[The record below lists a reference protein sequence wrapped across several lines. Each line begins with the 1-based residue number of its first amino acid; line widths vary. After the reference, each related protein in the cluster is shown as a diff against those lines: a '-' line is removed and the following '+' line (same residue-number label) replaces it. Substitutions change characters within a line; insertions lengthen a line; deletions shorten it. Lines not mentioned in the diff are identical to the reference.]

1 MTTDITAPAKIPAT
15 TPATTYVEL
24 QVTSHFSFL
33 RGASAPEE
41 LFAAAAL
48 LGHRALGLCDRGSVA
63 GMVRGLLGQE
73 ATGVRLIAGSRVDLR
88 DGGSLLL
95 YPKDRAAWSRL
106 TRLLTL
112 GKSRGGKGN
121 CWLDWAD
128 LAAWGAAASG
138 GDVAGTGDAAS
149 GGDAAPGGDG
159 AGASKRAPASE
170 ARAGKGLVAILLA
183 DEAGEQTEQALEALR
198 DLFGADAY
206 LALSFRRRPGDAA
219 RLRALDALGQRIGV
233 RRVACGDILYHVPER
248 RPLQDVLTAIREKTT
263 VDALGFKRE
272 RFMDRALKSPA
283 EMERRFAL
291 FPDAIQA
298 TADIAA
304 ACRFDLGEIRY
315 QYPYE
320 EVMAGR
326 TAQEALAALTEEGA
340 ARMFPDGVPPA
351 YRRQIDHE
359 LRLIGELNYA
369 PYFLTVN
376 SIVAE
381 SRRRG
386 ILCQGRGSAA
396 NSCVCFLLGVTSI
409 DPIKHELLFE
419 RFVSGERKEPPDIDV
434 DFEHER
440 REEIIQWIYET
451 YGRHRSA
458 LTAVVTR
465 YRTRGAVAEV
475 GKALGLPRDLTKMLT
490 GLVWGW
496 SVDGI
501 PDERIAELNL
511 NAADHRLRL
520 TLDLAQQL
528 IGTPRHLSQHPG
540 GFVLTQE
547 RLDDLVPIEPARME
561 DRQIIEWD
569 KDDIDVLKFMKV
581 DVLGLGMLGCM
592 NRAFNLLREH
602 KGVDVGMADLQ
613 DDDPDVYGMIQKA
626 DTLGVFQIES
636 RAQMSMLPRIKP
648 KCFYDLVIEVAI
660 VRPGPIQGDMVHPYL
675 RRREGKEKPEYPK
688 PELRAVL
695 EKTLG
700 VPLFQE
706 QAMKVAIVGAGF
718 TPAEADQL
726 RRAMATFKLTGG
738 VSHFY
743 DKLVGGMTQRG
754 YPKDFAERTFKQIE
768 GFGSYGFPE
777 SHAASFAKIAY
788 ASCWMKHH
796 HPDVFCAA
804 LLNAQPMGFY
814 APAQIVRDARNH
826 GVEVRPVSINES
838 HWDCT
843 LEESGAGGV
852 AGRLRAVRLGLRQV
866 RSLANVHGA
875 AIVGARGDLPYD
887 CVEDVWRRASVPRAA
902 IERIAEAD
910 GFACLAEDRR
920 QGLWK
925 VKGLGEAP
933 LPLFAAA
940 DAREA
945 SFSPEGREPATALR
959 PMTEGREVV
968 EDYRTL
974 QLSLRAHP
982 LSFLREAL
990 DKMGIVR
997 CADLGGIRDGRNIE
1011 VAGVILVR
1019 QRPGSAKGV
1028 LFVTIEDETGIA
1040 NGILWPDRFD
1050 IYRRQVMSASMIAM
1064 RGRMQKEG
1072 EVIHI
1077 ICDRIVDHDAM
1088 LRQVGRTGFAVAP
1101 GRGDGARSGG
1111 GPDSRDA
1118 AWRPEPRT
1126 LAPPPM
1132 GQAAEEPAPLRQ
1144 PSRNFR

>member
-1 MTTDITAPAKIPAT
+1 MAR
-15 TPATTYVEL
+15 YVEL

-33 RGASAPEE
+33 RGASSPEQ
-41 LFAAAAL
+41 LFSAAAL
-48 LGHRALGLCDRGSVA
+48 LGHRALGFADCGSVA
-63 GMVRGLLGQE
+63 GVVRGWDAQK
-73 ATGVRLIAGSRVDLR
+73 ATGVRMIPGARVDLT
-88 DGGSLLL
+88 DGRALLL
-95 YPKDRAAWSRL
+95 YPTDRSAWSRL
-106 TRLLTL
+106 TRLLSV
-112 GKSRGGKGN
+112 GKARGGKG
-121 CWLDWAD
+121 CCLLDWAD
-128 LAAWGAAASG
+128 
-138 GDVAGTGDAAS
+138 VANHAEGMI
-149 GGDAAPGGDG
+149 
-159 AGASKRAPASE
+159 
-170 ARAGKGLVAILLA
+170 AILVPDLPDSATLA
-183 DEAGEQTEQALEALR
+183 SLLDLR
-198 DLFGADAY
+198 NVFGRGAY
-206 LALSFRRRPGDAA
+206 MALSLRRRPDDLA
-219 RLRALDALGQRIGV
+219 RIHALNAMARQAGV
-233 RRVACGDILYHVPER
+233 RSVATGDILYHTPEA
-248 RPLQDVLTAIREKTT
+248 RPLQDVMTAIREKTT
-263 VDALGFKRE
+263 IDGLGFRRE
-272 RFMDRALKSPA
+272 RYMDRNLKSPQ
-283 EMERRFAL
+283 EMERRFAA

-298 TADIAA
+298 SDDIAA
-304 ACRFDLGEIRY
+304 ECRFDLGEIQY

-320 EVMAGR
+320 QVMEGR
-326 TAQEALAALTEEGA
+326 TAQQALAALTDA
-340 ARMFPDGVPPA
+340 AAKRMFPGGLPKA
-351 YRRQIDHE
+351 YRDQIEHE
-359 LRLIGELNYA
+359 LRLIGQLGYA

-376 SIVAE
+376 AIVAE

-396 NSCVCFLLGVTSI
+396 NSCVCFMLGITSI
-409 DPIKHELLFE
+409 DPIQHELLFE

-451 YGRHRSA
+451 YGRTRSA

-496 SVDGI
+496 SMDGI
-501 PDERIAELNL
+501 TDEQIESLNL
-511 NAADHRLRL
+511 NADDHRLKL
-520 TLDLAQQL
+520 TLELSRQL

-540 GFVLTQE
+540 GFVLTQD

-569 KDDIDVLKFMKV
+569 KDDIDALKFMKV

-592 NRAFNLLREH
+592 NRAFNLLEEH
-602 KGVDVGMADLQ
+602 KGIKVGMADLQ
-613 DDDPDVYGMIQKA
+613 HDDPAVYAMIQRA

-648 KCFYDLVIEVAI
+648 KEFYDLVIEVAI

-675 RRREGKEKPEYPK
+675 RRREGKEQPEYPK
-688 PELRAVL
+688 EELKAVL
-695 EKTLG
+695 KKTLG

-743 DKLVGGMTQRG
+743 DKLVNGMVSRG

-814 APAQIVRDARNH
+814 APAQIVRDARQH
-826 GVEVRPVSINES
+826 GVEARPVSINHS

-843 LEESGAGGV
+843 LEPAR
-852 AGRLRAVRLGLRQV
+852 GRYKAVRLGFRQV
-866 RSLANVHGA
+866 RGLANIHGA
-875 AIVGARGDLPYD
+875 AIVGARGPAPFES
-887 CVEDVWRRASVPRAA
+887 VEEVWRRAGVPRAA
-902 IERIAEAD
+902 IERLAEAD
-910 GFACLAEDRR
+910 AFSCIAHDRR

-940 DAREA
+940 DQREGK
-945 SFSPEGREPATALR
+945 FSPEGLEAPVTLQ
-959 PMTEGREVV
+959 PMTQGREVV
-968 EDYRTL
+968 EDYRAL
-974 QLSLRAHP
+974 QLSLRDHP
-982 LSFLREAL
+982 LSFLRPQL
-990 DKMGIVR
+990 DQMQVVR
-997 CADLGGIRDGRNIE
+997 CADLRSIRDGRNVE

-1028 LFVTIEDETGIA
+1028 LFVTIEDETGVA
-1040 NGILWPDRFD
+1040 NGILWPDRFE
-1050 IYRRQVMSASMIAM
+1050 IYRRQVMSASMIGM
-1064 RGRMQKEG
+1064 RGRLQKEG

-1077 ICDRIVDHDAM
+1077 ICDRITDHDEM
-1088 LRQVGRTGFAVAP
+1088 LRSIGRSEFKVTP
-1101 GRGDGARSGG
+1101 GRGDGASHGG
-1111 GPDSRDA
+1111 GPDPRDPGLRHGRIPA
-1118 AWRPEPRT
+1118 S
-1126 LAPPPM
+1126 PPFHVKENRDENMVPI
-1132 GQAAEEPAPLRQ
+1132 R
-1144 PSRNFR
+1144 SHDFH

>member
-1 MTTDITAPAKIPAT
+1 MAR
-15 TPATTYVEL
+15 YVEL
-24 QVTSHFSFL
+24 QATSHFSFL
-33 RGASAPEE
+33 RGASSPEQ
-41 LFAAAAL
+41 LFSAAAL
-48 LGHRALGLCDRGSVA
+48 LGHKALGLADWGSVA
-63 GMVRGLLGQE
+63 GVVRGWDAQKM
-73 ATGVRLIAGSRVDLR
+73 TGVRMIAGARVDLTDDR
-88 DGGSLLL
+88 ALLL
-95 YPKDRAAWSRL
+95 YPTDRPAWSRL
-106 TRLLTL
+106 TRLLSV
-112 GKSRGGKGN
+112 GKAQGGKGSCLLN
-121 CWLDWAD
+121 W
-128 LAAWGAAASG
+128 S
-138 GDVAGTGDAAS
+138 DVPHHA
-149 GGDAAPGGDG
+149 
-159 AGASKRAPASE
+159 E
-170 ARAGKGLVAILLA
+170 GLVAILVPDMACNATLA
-183 DEAGEQTEQALEALR
+183 SLCELR
-198 DLFGADAY
+198 DVFGHRAHM
-206 LALSFRRRPGDAA
+206 ALSLRRRPDDVA
-219 RLRALDALGQRIGV
+219 RLHALAAMARAAGIRS
-233 RRVACGDILYHVPER
+233 VATGDILYHTPEA
-248 RPLQDVLTAIREKTT
+248 RPLQDVMTAIRERTT
-263 VDALGFKRE
+263 IDGLGFKRE
-272 RFMDRALKSPA
+272 RYMDRNLKSPE
-283 EMERRFAL
+283 EMERRFAA

-298 TADIAA
+298 SADIADQ
-304 ACRFDLGEIRY
+304 CRFDLGAIQY

-320 EVMAGR
+320 QVMEGR
-326 TAQEALAALTEEGA
+326 TAQQALAALTQAAA
-340 ARMFPDGVPPA
+340 ARMFPAGLPEA
-351 YRRQIDHE
+351 YARQIDHE
-359 LRLIGELNYA
+359 LRLIDQLGYA

-396 NSCVCFLLGVTSI
+396 NSCVCYMLGITSI
-409 DPIKHELLFE
+409 DPIQHELLFE

-451 YGRHRSA
+451 YGRTRSA

-490 GLVWGW
+490 GLVWDW
-496 SVDGI
+496 SMDGI
-501 PDERIAELNL
+501 TDEQIESLNL
-511 NAADHRLRL
+511 NADDHRLKL
-520 TLDLAQQL
+520 TLELSRQL

-540 GFVLTQE
+540 GFVLTQD

-569 KDDIDVLKFMKV
+569 KDDIDALKFMKV

-592 NRAFNLLREH
+592 NRAFNLLEEH
-602 KGVDVGMADLQ
+602 KGIRVGMADLQ
-613 DDDPDVYGMIQKA
+613 DDDPSVYAMIQRA

-648 KCFYDLVIEVAI
+648 NRFYDLVIEVAI

-743 DKLVGGMTQRG
+743 DKLVNGMIARG

-796 HPDVFCAA
+796 HPDIFCAA

-826 GVEVRPVSINES
+826 GVEVRPVSVNHS

-843 LEESGAGGV
+843 LEPAR
-852 AGRLRAVRLGLRQV
+852 GRYKAVRLGFRQV
-866 RSLANVHGA
+866 RGLANLHGA
-875 AIVGARGDLPYD
+875 AIVGARGPAPFES
-887 CVEDVWRRASVPRAA
+887 VEEVWRRAGVPRAA
-902 IERIAEAD
+902 IERLAEAD
-910 GFACLAEDRR
+910 AFACIAQDRR

-940 DAREA
+940 DAREGK
-945 SFSPEGREPATALR
+945 FSAEGQEAPVMLQ

-968 EDYRTL
+968 EDYRAL

-982 LSFLREAL
+982 LHFLRPQL
-990 DKMGIVR
+990 DAMRIVR
-997 CADLGGIRDGRNIE
+997 CADLSSIQDGRNVE
-1011 VAGVILVR
+1011 AAGVILVR

-1028 LFVTIEDETGIA
+1028 LFVTIEDETGVA
-1040 NGILWPDRFD
+1040 QGILWPNKFES
-1050 IYRRQVMSASMIAM
+1050 YRRQIMAASMIAM
-1064 RGRMQKEG
+1064 RGRLQKEG
-1072 EVIHI
+1072 EIIHI
-1077 ICDRIVDHDAM
+1077 ICDRITDHDEM
-1088 LRQVGRTGFAVAP
+1088 LRSIGRMDFTVTP
-1101 GRGDGARSGG
+1101 GRGDGASHGG
-1111 GPDSRDA
+1111 GPDPRDPA
-1118 AWRPEPRT
+1118 FPHART
-1126 LAPPPM
+1126 LASPPYATRSAQKDEIMPV
-1132 GQAAEEPAPLRQ
+1132 R
-1144 PSRNFR
+1144 SHDFH

>member
-1 MTTDITAPAKIPAT
+1 MPRDTR
-15 TPATTYVEL
+15 YVEL

-48 LGHRALGLCDRGSVA
+48 QGHAALGLADRGSVA
-63 GMVRGLLGQE
+63 GVVRGLSGQE
-73 ATGVRLIAGSRVDLR
+73 ATGVRMIAGSRIDLR
-88 DGGSLLL
+88 DGRALLL
-95 YPKDRAAWSRL
+95 YPKDRPAWSRL

-112 GKSRGGKGN
+112 GKGRGGKGQ
-121 CWLDWAD
+121 CWLDWP
-128 LAAWGAAASG
+128 
-138 GDVAGTGDAAS
+138 DVAAHAEGQ
-149 GGDAAPGGDG
+149 
-159 AGASKRAPASE
+159 
-170 ARAGKGLVAILLA
+170 VAILLPDRP
-183 DEAGEQTEQALEALR
+183 DETTKLNLAELR
-198 DLFGADAY
+198 DVFGNDAHM
-206 LALSFRRRPGDAA
+206 ALSLRRRPGDAE
-219 RLRALDALGQRIGV
+219 RLRALDSLARAEGV
-233 RRVACGDILYHVPER
+233 RSVATGDILYHAPER
-248 RPLQDVLTAIREKTT
+248 RPLQDVVTAIREKVTI
-263 VDALGFKRE
+263 DALGFRRE
-272 RFMDRALKSPA
+272 RFMDRCLKSPQ

-291 FPDAIQA
+291 FPDAIA
-298 TADIAA
+298 ASADIAG
-304 ACRFDLGEIRY
+304 ACRFDLAEIRY

-320 EVMAGR
+320 QVMEGR
-326 TAQEALAALTEEGA
+326 SAQEALAQLTEDA
-340 ARMFPDGVPPA
+340 AKAMFPDGLPA
-351 YRRQIDHE
+351 PYRRQIDHE
-359 LRLIGELNYA
+359 LRLIDRLGYA

-376 SIVAE
+376 AIVAE

-396 NSCVCFLLGVTSI
+396 NSCVCYMLGITSI

-501 PDERIAELNL
+501 SDEEIEKLNF
-511 NAADHRLRL
+511 NAQDHRLRL
-520 TLDLAQQL
+520 TLDLARQL

-540 GFVLTQE
+540 GFVLTEE

-592 NRAFNLLREH
+592 SRAFNLLRAH
-602 KGVDVGMADLQ
+602 KGIDVGMADLQ
-613 DDDPDVYGMIQKA
+613 DDDPGVFGMIQKA

-826 GVEVRPVSINES
+826 GVDIRPVSINHS

-843 LEESGAGGV
+843 LEATHGNY
-852 AGRLRAVRLGLRQV
+852 LAVRLGFRQV
-866 RSLANVHGA
+866 RGLANVHGA
-875 AIVGARGDLPYD
+875 AIVGARGELPYD
-887 CVEDVWRRASVPRAA
+887 AVEDVWRRAGVPRAA
-902 IERIAEAD
+902 IERLAEAD
-910 GFACLAEDRR
+910 AFHPLGESRR

-925 VKGLGEAP
+925 TKGLGEVP
-933 LPLFAAA
+933 LPLFQAA
-940 DAREA
+940 DEREA
-945 SFSPEGREPATALR
+945 RFSPEGIEPATMLR
-959 PMTEGREVV
+959 TMSEGREVV
-968 EDYRTL
+968 EDYRAT

-982 LSFLREAL
+982 LSFLRDEL
-990 DKMGIVR
+990 DAMGIVR
-997 CADLGGIRDGRNIE
+997 CADLQHIPNGKNIE
-1011 VAGVILVR
+1011 VAGIILVR

-1040 NGILWPDRFD
+1040 NGILWPDRFEV
-1050 IYRRQVMSASMIAM
+1050 YRRPIMAASMIAM
-1064 RGRMQKEG
+1064 RGRVQKEG
-1072 EVIHI
+1072 EIIHVIA
-1077 ICDRIVDHDAM
+1077 DRIINQDNM
-1088 LRQVGRTGFAVAP
+1088 LGRIGRTGFAVAP
-1101 GRGDGARSGG
+1101 GRGDGASNGG
-1111 GPDSRDA
+1111 GPDSR
-1118 AWRPEPRT
+1118 E
-1126 LAPPPM
+1126 
-1132 GQAAEEPAPLRQ
+1132 PLRQ
-1144 PSRNFR
+1144 RSRNFQ

>member
-1 MTTDITAPAKIPAT
+1 MA
-15 TPATTYVEL
+15 TYVEL

-33 RGASAPEE
+33 RGASSPEE

-48 LGHRALGLCDRGSVA
+48 QGHSALGLADWGSVA
-63 GMVRGLLGQE
+63 GVVRGWDGQK
-73 ATGVRLIAGSRVDLR
+73 ATGVRMIPGTRVDLT
-88 DGGSLLL
+88 DGRALLL
-95 YPKDRAAWSRL
+95 YPTDRAAWSRL
-106 TRLLTL
+106 TRLLSA
-112 GKSRGGKGN
+112 GKARGGKG
-121 CWLDWAD
+121 CCILDW
-128 LAAWGAAASG
+128 S
-138 GDVAGTGDAAS
+138 DVAGHT
-149 GGDAAPGGDG
+149 DG
-159 AGASKRAPASE
+159 
-170 ARAGKGLVAILLA
+170 LIAILVPDLPDDTTATHLA
-183 DEAGEQTEQALEALR
+183 KLR
-198 DLFGADAY
+198 DLCGPRGFCA
-206 LALSFRRRPGDAA
+206 LALRRRPDDAA
-219 RLRALDALGQRIGV
+219 RLHDLDALARAAGV
-233 RRVACGDILYHVPER
+233 RSVATGDVLYHASER
-248 RPLQDVLTAIREKTT
+248 RPLQDVVTAIREKVTI
-263 VDALGFKRE
+263 DALGFRRE
-272 RFMDRALKSPA
+272 RHMDRNLKSPE
-283 EMERRFAL
+283 EMERRFAA
-291 FPDAIQA
+291 FPNAIQA
-298 TADIAA
+298 SADIAA
-304 ACRFDLGEIRY
+304 ACRFDLGEIQY

-320 EVMAGR
+320 QVMAGR
-326 TAQEALAALTEEGA
+326 TAQQALAALTDEA
-340 ARMFPDGVPPA
+340 AALMYPDGLPHK
-351 YRRQIDHE
+351 YRDQIDHE
-359 LRLIGELNYA
+359 LSLIDQLGYA

-376 SIVAE
+376 AIVAE

-396 NSCVCFLLGVTSI
+396 NSCVCYMLGITSI

-496 SVDGI
+496 SMDGI
-501 PDERIAELNL
+501 PEEQIASLNL
-511 NAADHRLRL
+511 NAEDHRLRL
-520 TLDLAQQL
+520 TLDLARQL

-569 KDDIDVLKFMKV
+569 KDDIDALKFMKV

-592 NRAFNLLREH
+592 NRAFNLLEEH
-602 KGVDVGMADLQ
+602 KGIRLRLADLQ
-613 DDDPDVYGMIQKA
+613 DDDPAVYAMIQKA

-648 KCFYDLVIEVAI
+648 NKFYDLVIEVAI

-718 TPAEADQL
+718 TPVEADQL

-743 DKLVGGMTQRG
+743 DKLVGGMVERG

-814 APAQIVRDARNH
+814 APAQIVADARKH
-826 GVEVRPVSINES
+826 GVEVRPVSINDS
-838 HWDCT
+838 HWDYT
-843 LEESGAGGV
+843 LEPAR
-852 AGRLRAVRLGLRQV
+852 GRYRAVRLGMRQV
-866 RSLANVHGA
+866 RGLANIHGA
-875 AIVGARGDLPYD
+875 AIVAARGPSPFES
-887 CVEDVWRRASVPRAA
+887 VEEVWRRAGVPRVA
-902 IERIAEAD
+902 IERLAEAD
-910 GFACLAEDRR
+910 AFHCIAADRR

-925 VKGLGEAP
+925 VRGLGEAP

-940 DAREA
+940 DEREA
-945 SFSPEGREPATALR
+945 EFSPEGLEPEVALR
-959 PMTEGREVV
+959 PMTDGREVV
-968 EDYRTL
+968 EDYRMT

-982 LSFLREAL
+982 VSFLRDQL
-990 DKMGIVR
+990 HDLKIVR
-997 CADLGGIRDGRNIE
+997 CADLATIRDGRSIE

-1028 LFVTIEDETGIA
+1028 LFITIEDETGIA
-1040 NGILWPDRFD
+1040 NGILWPDKFEV
-1050 IYRRQVMSASMIAM
+1050 YRRQVMSSSMIAM
-1064 RGRMQKEG
+1064 RGRLQKEG

-1077 ICDRIVDHDAM
+1077 ICDRVIDHDDM
-1088 LRQVGRTGFAVAP
+1088 LRSIGRMDFTVAP
-1101 GRGDGARSGG
+1101 GRGDGAKNGG
-1111 GPDSRDA
+1111 GPDPRDPTWA
-1118 AWRPEPRT
+1118 PRGRT
-1126 LAPPPM
+1126 LASPPF
-1132 GQAAEEPAPLRQ
+1132 GTATDEEEILRI
-1144 PSRNFR
+1144 RGHDFH

>member
-1 MTTDITAPAKIPAT
+1 MSR
-15 TPATTYVEL
+15 YVEL

-33 RGASAPEE
+33 RGASSPEE
-41 LFAAAAL
+41 LFSSAAL
-48 LGHRALGLCDRGSVA
+48 LGHKALGLADWSSVA
-63 GMVRGLLGQE
+63 GVVRGWDGQKT
-73 ATGVRLIAGSRVDLR
+73 TGVRMIAGARIDLA
-88 DGGSLLL
+88 DGRAFLL
-95 YPKDRAAWSRL
+95 YPTDRLAWSRL
-106 TRLLTL
+106 TRLLSV
-112 GKSRGGKGN
+112 GKARGGKGRCLLN
-121 CWLDWAD
+121 WAD
-128 LAAWGAAASG
+128 VVHHA
-138 GDVAGTGDAAS
+138 
-149 GGDAAPGGDG
+149 
-159 AGASKRAPASE
+159 E
-170 ARAGKGLVAILLA
+170 GLVAILLPEMA
-183 DEAGEQTEQALEALR
+183 CDETLANLTALKQV
-198 DLFGADAY
+198 FGSRAY
-206 LALSFRRRPGDAA
+206 MALSIRRRPDDAA
-219 RLRALDALGQRIGV
+219 RLHGLDAMARAVGV
-233 RRVACGDILYHVPER
+233 RSVATGDILYHSPEA
-248 RPLQDVLTAIREKTT
+248 RPLQDVMTAIRERTT
-263 VDALGFKRE
+263 IDALGFRRE
-272 RFMDRALKSPA
+272 RHMDRNIKRPA
-283 EMERRFAL
+283 EMERRFSA
-291 FPDAIQA
+291 FPDAIDA
-298 TADIAA
+298 SADIADQ
-304 ACRFDLGEIRY
+304 CRFDLGEIQY

-320 EVMAGR
+320 EVMEGR
-326 TAQEALAALTEEGA
+326 TAQEALAALTDA
-340 ARMFPDGVPPA
+340 AAQRMFPKGLPA
-351 YRRQIDHE
+351 DYRRQIHHE
-359 LRLIGELNYA
+359 LRLIDQLGYA

-396 NSCVCFLLGVTSI
+396 NSCVCYMLGITSI

-440 REEIIQWIYET
+440 REEIIQWIYDT
-451 YGRHRSA
+451 YGRKRSA

-496 SVDGI
+496 SMDGI
-501 PDERIAELNL
+501 SQKQIESANL
-511 NAADHRLRL
+511 NPEDHRLKL
-520 TLDLAQQL
+520 TLELSRQL

-540 GFVLTQE
+540 GFVLTQD
-547 RLDDLVPIEPARME
+547 RLDDLVPIEPARM
-561 DRQIIEWD
+561 DKRQTIEWD
-569 KDDIDVLKFMKV
+569 KDDIDALKFMKV

-592 NRAFNLLREH
+592 NRAFNLLEEH
-602 KGVDVGMADLQ
+602 KGVRIGMADLQ
-613 DDDPDVYGMIQKA
+613 DDDPGVYAMIQKA

-648 KCFYDLVIEVAI
+648 KEFYDLVIEVAI

-675 RRREGKEKPEYPK
+675 RRREGKETPEYPK
-688 PELRAVL
+688 PELEAVL
-695 EKTLG
+695 RKTLG

-743 DKLVGGMTQRG
+743 DKLVNGMIARG

-826 GVEVRPVSINES
+826 GVEVRPVSINHS

-843 LEESGAGGV
+843 LEPAR
-852 AGRLRAVRLGLRQV
+852 GRYLAVRLGFRQV
-866 RSLANVHGA
+866 RGLANLHGA
-875 AIVGARGDLPYD
+875 AIAAARGPALFES
-887 CVEDVWRRASVPRAA
+887 VEEVWRRAGVPRAA
-902 IERIAEAD
+902 IERLAEAD
-910 GFACLAEDRR
+910 AFACISQDRR

-940 DAREA
+940 DEREA
-945 SFSPEGREPATALR
+945 RFSPEGREPGVTLQ
-959 PMTEGREVV
+959 PMSEGREVV
-968 EDYRTL
+968 EDYRSL

-982 LSFLREAL
+982 LQFLRAQL
-990 DKMGIVR
+990 DAMRIVR
-997 CADLGGIRDGRNIE
+997 CADLMSIRNGRNIE

-1019 QRPGSAKGV
+1019 QQPGSAKGV
-1028 LFVTIEDETGIA
+1028 LFVTIEDETGVA
-1040 NGILWPDRFD
+1040 QGILWPDRFE
-1050 IYRRQVMSASMIAM
+1050 IYRRQVMTASMIAM
-1064 RGRMQKEG
+1064 RGRLQKEG

-1077 ICDRIVDHDAM
+1077 ICDRIIDHDEM
-1088 LRQVGRTGFAVAP
+1088 LRSIGRSEFPIVP
-1101 GRGDGARSGG
+1101 GRGDGATHGG
-1111 GPDSRDA
+1111 GPDPRDPGISRG
-1118 AWRPEPRT
+1118 RT
-1126 LAPPPM
+1126 LAS
-1132 GQAAEEPAPLRQ
+1132 APFNNGTVNEATIPIR
-1144 PSRNFR
+1144 SHDFH

>member
-1 MTTDITAPAKIPAT
+1 MAR
-15 TPATTYVEL
+15 YVEL

-33 RGASAPEE
+33 RGASSPEQ
-41 LFAAAAL
+41 LFSAAAL
-48 LGHRALGLCDRGSVA
+48 LGHKALGLVDWGSVA
-63 GMVRGLLGQE
+63 GVVRGWDAQK
-73 ATGVRLIAGSRVDLR
+73 ATSVRMIAGARVDLS
-88 DGGSLLL
+88 DGKALLL
-95 YPKDRAAWSRL
+95 YPTDRPAWSRL
-106 TRLLTL
+106 TRLLSV
-112 GKSRGGKGN
+112 GKARGGKGR
-121 CWLDWAD
+121 CLLDWAD
-128 LAAWGAAASG
+128 LAHHA
-138 GDVAGTGDAAS
+138 
-149 GGDAAPGGDG
+149 
-159 AGASKRAPASE
+159 E
-170 ARAGKGLVAILLA
+170 GLIAILVPDLA
-183 DEAGEQTEQALEALR
+183 DNETLTNLMELR
-198 DLFGADAY
+198 DLFGPRGY
-206 LALSFRRRPGDAA
+206 LALSLRRRPDDAT
-219 RLRALDALGQRIGV
+219 RLYELDAMARKVGV
-233 RRVACGDILYHVPER
+233 RAVATGDILYHSPES
-248 RPLQDVLTAIREKTT
+248 RPLQDIMTAIRERTSI
-263 VDALGFKRE
+263 DGLGFKRE
-272 RFMDRALKSPA
+272 RYMDRNLKSPE
-283 EMERRFAL
+283 EMERRFSA
-291 FPDAIQA
+291 FPDAIDA
-298 TADIAA
+298 SADIAEQ
-304 ACRFDLGEIRY
+304 CRFDLGEIQY

-320 EVMAGR
+320 QVMEGR
-326 TAQEALAALTEEGA
+326 TAQEALAALTLEA
-340 ARMFPDGVPPA
+340 ARRMFPDGLPKA
-351 YRRQIDHE
+351 YRQQIAHE
-359 LRLIGELNYA
+359 LRLIDQLNYA
-369 PYFLTVN
+369 PYFLTVH
-376 SIVAE
+376 SIVQE

-396 NSCVCFLLGVTSI
+396 NSCVCYMLGITSI
-409 DPIKHELLFE
+409 DPIQHELLFE

-451 YGRHRSA
+451 YGRTRSA

-496 SVDGI
+496 SMDGI
-501 PDERIAELNL
+501 TDEQIASVNL
-511 NAADHRLRL
+511 NADDHRLKL
-520 TLDLAQQL
+520 TLELSRQL

-540 GFVLTQE
+540 GFVLTQD

-569 KDDIDVLKFMKV
+569 KDDIDALKFMKV

-592 NRAFNLLREH
+592 NRAFNLLAEH
-602 KGVDVGMADLQ
+602 KGIRVGMADLQ
-613 DDDPDVYGMIQKA
+613 DDDPGVYAMIQKA

-648 KCFYDLVIEVAI
+648 AKFYDLVIEVAI

-718 TPAEADQL
+718 SPAEADQL

-743 DKLVGGMTQRG
+743 DKLVNGMISRG

-796 HPDVFCAA
+796 HPDVFCTA

-826 GVEVRPVSINES
+826 GVEVRPVSINHS

-843 LEESGAGGV
+843 LEPAK
-852 AGRLRAVRLGLRQV
+852 GRYRAVRLGFRQV
-866 RSLANVHGA
+866 RGLANVHGA
-875 AIVGARGDLPYD
+875 AIAGARGPAPFE
-887 CVEDVWRRASVPRAA
+887 CIEEVWRRAGVPRAA
-902 IERIAEAD
+902 IERLAEAD
-910 GFACLAEDRR
+910 AFACIAQDRR

-933 LPLFAAA
+933 LPLFAAV
-940 DAREA
+940 DAREGK
-945 SFSPEGREPATALR
+945 FSSEGLEPQVALA
-959 PMTEGREVV
+959 PMTDGREVV
-968 EDYRTL
+968 EDYRSL
-974 QLSLRAHP
+974 QLSLRGHP
-982 LSFLREAL
+982 VSFLRPQL
-990 DKMGIVR
+990 DAMRVVR
-997 CADLGGIRDGRNIE
+997 CGDLRSIRDGRNIE

-1028 LFVTIEDETGIA
+1028 LFVTIEDETGVA
-1040 NGILWPDRFD
+1040 NGILWPDRFE
-1050 IYRRQVMSASMIAM
+1050 IYRRQVMSASMITM
-1064 RGRMQKEG
+1064 RGRLQKEG

-1077 ICDRIVDHDAM
+1077 ICDRITDHDEM
-1088 LRQVGRTGFAVAP
+1088 LRSIGRVNFAVAP
-1101 GRGDGARSGG
+1101 GRGDGTSHGG
-1111 GPDSRDA
+1111 GPDPRDPDFP
-1118 AWRPEPRT
+1118 RGRT
-1126 LAPPPM
+1126 LGAPAY
-1132 GQAAEEPAPLRQ
+1132 GTSGTRDDELVQIR
-1144 PSRNFR
+1144 SHDFH

>member
-1 MTTDITAPAKIPAT
+1 MAR
-15 TPATTYVEL
+15 YVEL

-33 RGASAPEE
+33 RGASSPEQ
-41 LFAAAAL
+41 LFSAAAL
-48 LGHRALGLCDRGSVA
+48 LGHKALGLADWGSVA
-63 GMVRGLLGQE
+63 GVVRGWDAQK
-73 ATGVRLIAGSRVDLR
+73 ATGVRMIAGARIDLT
-88 DGGSLLL
+88 DGRALLL
-95 YPKDRAAWSRL
+95 YPTDRPAWSRL
-106 TRLLTL
+106 TRLLSI
-112 GKSRGGKGN
+112 GKARGGKG
-121 CWLDWAD
+121 CCLLDWAD
-128 LAAWGAAASG
+128 VTAHAEGQI
-138 GDVAGTGDAAS
+138 
-149 GGDAAPGGDG
+149 
-159 AGASKRAPASE
+159 
-170 ARAGKGLVAILLA
+170 AILVP
-183 DEAGEQTEQALEALR
+183 DEPDSVTRSHLDDVRTVFGSRAHMALTL
-198 DLFGADAY
+198 
-206 LALSFRRRPGDAA
+206 RRRPDDVA
-219 RLRALDALGQRIGV
+219 RLHKLDAMARATGV
-233 RRVACGDILYHVPER
+233 RSVATGDILYHSPDL
-248 RPLQDVLTAIREKTT
+248 RPLQDVMTAIREKTT
-263 VDALGFKRE
+263 IDGLGFKRE
-272 RFMDRALKSPA
+272 RYMDRNLKSPD
-283 EMERRFAL
+283 EMERRFVA

-298 TADIAA
+298 SVDIADR
-304 ACRFDLGEIRY
+304 CRFDLGEIQY

-320 EVMAGR
+320 QVMEGR
-326 TAQEALAALTEEGA
+326 TAQQALAALTSQA
-340 ARMFPDGVPPA
+340 ATRMFPDGLPTPYA
-351 YRRQIDHE
+351 KQIDHE
-359 LRLIGELNYA
+359 LRLIDQLGYA
-369 PYFLTVN
+369 PYFLTVH

-396 NSCVCFLLGVTSI
+396 NSCVCYMLGITSI

-451 YGRHRSA
+451 YGRTRSA

-475 GKALGLPRDLTKMLT
+475 GKSLGLPRDLTKMLT

-496 SVDGI
+496 SMDGI
-501 PDERIAELNL
+501 TDEQIASVNL
-511 NAADHRLRL
+511 NADDHRLKL
-520 TLDLAQQL
+520 TLELSRQL

-540 GFVLTQE
+540 GFVLTQD

-569 KDDIDVLKFMKV
+569 KDDIDALKFMKV

-592 NRAFNLLREH
+592 NRAFNLLEEH
-602 KGVDVGMADLQ
+602 KGVRIRMADLQ
-613 DDDPDVYGMIQKA
+613 DDDPAVYAMIQRA

-648 KCFYDLVIEVAI
+648 KEFYDLVIEVAI

-675 RRREGKEKPEYPK
+675 RRREGKEVPEYPK
-688 PELRAVL
+688 PELEAVL
-695 EKTLG
+695 KKTLG

-743 DKLVGGMTQRG
+743 DKLVNGMIARG

-826 GVEVRPVSINES
+826 GVEVRPVSINHS
-838 HWDCT
+838 HWDCS
-843 LEESGAGGV
+843 LEPAR
-852 AGRLRAVRLGLRQV
+852 GRDLAVRLGFRQV
-866 RSLANVHGA
+866 RGLANLHGA
-875 AIVGARGDLPYD
+875 AIVGARGPAPFES
-887 CVEDVWRRASVPRAA
+887 VEEVWRRAGVPRAA
-902 IERIAEAD
+902 IERLAEAD
-910 GFACLAEDRR
+910 AFACIAQDRR

-940 DAREA
+940 DAREGK
-945 SFSPEGREPATALR
+945 FSPEGREAPVTLR

-968 EDYRTL
+968 EDYRSL
-974 QLSLRAHP
+974 QLSLRNHP
-982 LSFLREAL
+982 LSFLRAQL
-990 DKMGIVR
+990 DAMGIAR
-997 CADLGGIRDGRNIE
+997 CADLKSIRNGRNIE

-1019 QRPGSAKGV
+1019 QRPDSAKGV
-1028 LFVTIEDETGIA
+1028 LFVTIEDETGVA
-1040 NGILWPDRFD
+1040 QGILWPDRFE

-1064 RGRMQKEG
+1064 RGRLQKEG

-1077 ICDRIVDHDAM
+1077 ICDRIIDHDEM
-1088 LRQVGRTGFAVAP
+1088 LRSVGRMDFNVAP
-1101 GRGDGARSGG
+1101 GRGDGASHGG
-1111 GPDSRDA
+1111 GPDPRDPA
-1118 AWRPEPRT
+1118 FPNGRT
-1126 LAPPPM
+1126 LGSPPYRNAP
-1132 GQAAEEPAPLRQ
+1132 AAPDDILPIR
-1144 PSRNFR
+1144 SHDFH